1 VFALPGPNGS
11 GRTDDRADPL
21 DPDPCDADEL
31 RVADHDVRS
40 DPDGVRAAIGVTRQ
54 FSAVDDPQNPRLMAD
69 LEHLCRDAG
78 RARVAVLPER
88 LDLVGAARRPAST

>member
-1 VFALPGPNGS
+1 VQILSTLIPAN
-11 GRTDDRADPL
+11 
-21 DPDPCDADEL
+21 ADEL

-54 FSAVDDPQNPRLMAD
+54 FSAVDDPQNLRLMAD

-78 RARVAVLPER
+78 RARVAVLLER
-88 LDLVGAARRPAST
+88 SDLVGAARRRASA